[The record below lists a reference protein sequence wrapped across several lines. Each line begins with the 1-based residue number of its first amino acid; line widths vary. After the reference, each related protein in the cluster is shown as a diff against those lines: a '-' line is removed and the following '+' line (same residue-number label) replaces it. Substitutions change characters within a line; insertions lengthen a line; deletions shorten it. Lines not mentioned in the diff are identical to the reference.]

1 MASFEFFIG
10 KRYIKSRRARFFISF
25 INLISLA
32 GITLGTAALIIVLS
46 VMDGFQ
52 KDLRDK
58 ILGIR
63 PHIIISDRAG
73 GGIENYEAEA
83 EAAASVKGVTS
94 ANPFVISQ
102 GMLKSKY
109 YTEGMM
115 VFGIDPEKA
124 GQIPNSGGS
133 EIMLRPGG
141 KLPGIL
147 IGKELASRLLLTQ
160 GDEVIL
166 ITPIFKSSSFSLLG
180 MPKVGKFEVAGT
192 FKSGYYE
199 FDSQFAFISLKD
211 AQDLFE
217 MKGKATD
224 IEIRVSD
231 IYNLGPVET
240 MLRNKVSRRLKIQN
254 WQQMNRNLFS
264 ALKLEKILMTIMLTL
279 IILVAAFNMLG
290 SLIMLVMRKTKEIGI
305 LRSVGASQ
313 GSVMKIFVWQGM
325 ILGFLG
331 TAGGVTL
338 GTITALLLKKYQFIK
353 LASDVYYLDYLPVEI
368 KVIDIAVIVA
378 ASLLLS
384 FLSTLYPAYKASK
397 LDPVEAIRYE

>member
-1 MASFEFFIG
+1 MVSFEFFIG
-10 KRYIKSRRARFFISF
+10 KRYIRSRRAKFFISF

-32 GITLGTAALIIVLS
+32 GIILGTGALIIVLS

-58 ILGIR
+58 ILGIK
-63 PHIIISDRAG
+63 PHIVLSDRAG

-83 EAAASVKGVTS
+83 EAASSVRGVTS
-94 ANPFVISQ
+94 ANPFIINQ

-109 YTEGMM
+109 YTEGAV
-115 VFGIDPEKA
+115 VFGINPERA
-124 GQIPNSGGS
+124 GQIPNSGGA
-133 EIMLRPGG
+133 EAMLRNGG

-147 IGKELASRLLLTQ
+147 VGKELASRLLLVQ
-160 GDEVIL
+160 GDEVVL
-166 ITPIFKSSSFSLLG
+166 ITPIFKTSPLG
-180 MPKVGKFEVAGT
+180 MIPKVGKFEVAGT
-192 FKSGYYE
+192 FKSGMYE
-199 FDSQFAFISLKD
+199 FDSAFAYISLKD

-217 MKGKATD
+217 MKGRATD

-240 MLRNKVSRRLKIQN
+240 MLRNKVSRGLKIQN

-279 IILVAAFNMLG
+279 IVLVAAFNMLG

-313 GSVMKIFVWQGM
+313 GSVMKIFIWQGM
-325 ILGFLG
+325 ILGLLG
-331 TAGGVTL
+331 TGSGVTL
-338 GTITALLLKKYQFIK
+338 GTVTAFLLKKYQFIK

-368 KVIDIAVIVA
+368 KAIDIAVVVA

>member
-1 MASFEFFIG
+1 MTW
-10 KRYIKSRRARFFISF
+10 RARFFISF

>member
-1 MASFEFFIG
+1 
-10 KRYIKSRRARFFISF
+10 
-25 INLISLA
+25 
-32 GITLGTAALIIVLS
+32 
-46 VMDGFQ
+46 
-52 KDLRDK
+52 
-58 ILGIR
+58 
-63 PHIIISDRAG
+63 
-73 GGIENYEAEA
+73 
-83 EAAASVKGVTS
+83 
-94 ANPFVISQ
+94 
-102 GMLKSKY
+102 
-109 YTEGMM
+109 
-115 VFGIDPEKA
+115 
-124 GQIPNSGGS
+124 
-133 EIMLRPGG
+133 
-141 KLPGIL
+141 
-147 IGKELASRLLLTQ
+147 
-160 GDEVIL
+160 
-166 ITPIFKSSSFSLLG
+166 
-180 MPKVGKFEVAGT
+180 
-192 FKSGYYE
+192 
-199 FDSQFAFISLKD
+199 
-211 AQDLFE
+211 
-217 MKGKATD
+217 
-224 IEIRVSD
+224 
-231 IYNLGPVET
+231 
-240 MLRNKVSRRLKIQN
+240 LKIQN

>member
-1 MASFEFFIG
+1 MVSFEFFIG
-10 KRYIKSRRARFFISF
+10 KRYIRSRRAKFFISF

-32 GITLGTAALIIVLS
+32 GITLGVGALIIVLS

-52 KDLRDK
+52 NDLRDK
-58 ILGIR
+58 ILGVK
-63 PHIIISDRAG
+63 PHIVISDRAG
-73 GGIENYEAEA
+73 GGIQNYEVET
-83 EAAASVKGVTS
+83 EAAASVKGVAS
-94 ANPFVISQ
+94 ANPFIINQ

-109 YTEGMM
+109 YTEGAV
-115 VFGIDPEKA
+115 VFGINPERA

-133 EIMLRPGG
+133 ETMLRPGG

-147 IGKELASRLLLTQ
+147 VGKELASRLLLSE

-166 ITPIFKSSSFSLLG
+166 ITPIFKASPLG
-180 MPKVGKFEVAGT
+180 MIPKVGKFEVAGT
-192 FKSGYYE
+192 FKSGMYE
-199 FDSQFAFISLKD
+199 FDSAFAYISLKD
-211 AQDLFE
+211 AQELFE
-217 MKGKATD
+217 MKDRVTD
-224 IEIRVSD
+224 IEVRVSD
-231 IYNLGPVET
+231 IYNLHPVEV
-240 MLRNKVSRRLKIQN
+240 MLKNKISGGLRIQN

-313 GSVMKIFVWQGM
+313 GSIMKVFVWQGM
-325 ILGFLG
+325 ILGLLG
-331 TAGGVTL
+331 TGAGVTL
-338 GTITALLLKKYQFIK
+338 GTVTAFLLKKYQFIK
-353 LASDVYYLDYLPVEI
+353 LASDVYYLDYLPVEV
-368 KVIDIAVIVA
+368 KAVDIAVVVA

-384 FLSTLYPAYKASK
+384 FFSTLYPAYKASK

>member
-1 MASFEFFIG
+1 MAAFEFFIG
-10 KRYIKSRRARFFISF
+10 KRYIRSRRAKFFISF

-32 GITLGTAALIIVLS
+32 GITLGVAALIIVLS

-58 ILGIR
+58 ILGIK
-63 PHIIISDRAG
+63 PHIVISDRAG
-73 GGIENYEAEA
+73 GGIQNYEAET
-83 EAAASVKGVTS
+83 EAAASVKGVAS
-94 ANPFVISQ
+94 ANPFIINQ

-109 YTEGMM
+109 YTEGAV
-115 VFGIDPEKA
+115 VFGINPERA

-133 EIMLRPGG
+133 ETMLRPGG

-147 IGKELASRLLLTQ
+147 VGKELASRLLLSE

-166 ITPIFKSSSFSLLG
+166 ITPIFKASPLG
-180 MPKVGKFEVAGT
+180 MIPKVGKFEVAGT
-192 FKSGYYE
+192 FKSGMYE
-199 FDSQFAFISLKD
+199 FDSAFAYISLKD
-211 AQDLFE
+211 AQELFE
-217 MKGKATD
+217 MKDRVTD
-224 IEIRVSD
+224 IEVRVSD
-231 IYNLGPVET
+231 IYNLHPVEV
-240 MLRNKVSRRLKIQN
+240 MLKNKISGGLRIQN

-313 GSVMKIFVWQGM
+313 GSIMKVFVWQGM
-325 ILGFLG
+325 ILGLLG
-331 TAGGVTL
+331 TGAGVTL
-338 GTITALLLKKYQFIK
+338 GTVTAFLLKKYQFIK
-353 LASDVYYLDYLPVEI
+353 LASDVYYLDYLPVEV
-368 KVIDIAVIVA
+368 KAVDIAVVVA

-384 FLSTLYPAYKASK
+384 FFSTLYPAYKASK

>member
-10 KRYIKSRRARFFISF
+10 SRYIRSRRAKFFISF

-32 GITLGTAALIIVLS
+32 GITLGVGALIIVLS

-52 KDLRDK
+52 NDLRDK
-58 ILGIR
+58 ILGVK
-63 PHIIISDRAG
+63 PHIVISDRAG
-73 GGIENYEAEA
+73 GGILNYEAET
-83 EAAASVKGVTS
+83 EAAASVKGVAS
-94 ANPFVISQ
+94 ANPYIINQ

-109 YTEGMM
+109 YTEGAV
-115 VFGIDPEKA
+115 VFGINPERA

-133 EIMLRPGG
+133 ETLLRRGG

-147 IGKELASRLLLTQ
+147 LGRELASRLLLSE
-160 GDEVIL
+160 GDEVVL
-166 ITPIFKSSSFSLLG
+166 VTPIFKASPLG
-180 MPKVGKFEVAGT
+180 MIPKVGKFEVAGT
-192 FKSGYYE
+192 FKSGMYE
-199 FDSQFAFISLKD
+199 FDSAFAYISLKD
-211 AQDLFE
+211 AQELFE
-217 MKGKATD
+217 MKDRVTD
-224 IEIRVSD
+224 IEVRVSD
-231 IYNLGPVET
+231 IYNLHPVEV
-240 MLRNKVSRRLKIQN
+240 MLKNKISGGLRIQN

-313 GSVMKIFVWQGM
+313 GSIMKVFIWQGM
-325 ILGFLG
+325 ILGLLG
-331 TAGGVTL
+331 TGAGVTA
-338 GTITALLLKKYQFIK
+338 GTLFAFFLKKYHFIK

-368 KVIDIAVIVA
+368 KVVDIAVVVA
-378 ASLLLS
+378 ASLILS
-384 FLSTLYPAYKASK
+384 FFSTLYPAYKASK

>member
-1 MASFEFFIG
+1 MVSFEFFIG
-10 KRYIKSRRARFFISF
+10 KRYIKSRRAKFFISF

-58 ILGIR
+58 ILGIK
-63 PHIIISDRAG
+63 PHIVISDRAG
-73 GGIENYEAEA
+73 GGIENYEAET

-94 ANPFVISQ
+94 ANPFIINQ

-109 YTEGMM
+109 YTEGAV
-115 VFGIDPEKA
+115 VFGINPERA
-124 GQIPNSGGS
+124 GQIPNSGGA
-133 EIMLRPGG
+133 EVMLRAGG

-147 IGKELASRLLLTQ
+147 VGKELASRLLLAS
-160 GDEVIL
+160 GDEVVL
-166 ITPIFKSSSFSLLG
+166 VTPIFKSSPLG
-180 MPKVGKFEVAGT
+180 MIPKVGKFEVAGT
-192 FKSGYYE
+192 FKSGMYE
-199 FDSQFAFISLKD
+199 FDSAFAYISLKN
-211 AQDLFE
+211 AQELFE
-217 MKGKATD
+217 MKGKVTD

-231 IYNLGPVET
+231 IYNLGTVET
-240 MLRNKVSRRLKIQN
+240 MLRNKVSRGLKIQN

-279 IILVAAFNMLG
+279 IVLVAAFNMLG

-368 KVIDIAVIVA
+368 KAVDIAVIVA
-378 ASLLLS
+378 ASLFLS